1 MALSHNIAKQY
12 IEKALDGRLSSSGQ
26 ERLDEHL
33 ADCPTCR
40 THAQQWTQFDVLLA
54 RSLAGLG
61 AAPPA
66 SGQRLTETVTMVE
79 AYLRRDRI
87 WQPFRFGGRLAL
99 NAALLV
105 ALIAA
110 AFIFLR
116 PPETAVNDLPQT
128 PEPNDQITA
137 LTSDYVVV
145 HFDFVGSADEIE
157 MVHPACDGMAHMPD
171 ADQLAELT
179 AGGETPH
186 CELIA
191 SNTLLFKPGE
201 ARQILLIYRNGRDN
215 EINLSLTPRGITD
228 WERPF
233 AQAICDADNVNN
245 GQICADYNLAAGAVW
260 ARFVELRASEMA
272 QLGSSIVIQFDVR
285 AQELAIR

>member
-1 MALSHNIAKQY
+1 MALSHNQAEQY
-12 IEKALDGRLSSSGQ
+12 IEKALDGTLSVSKQ

-33 ADCPTCR
+33 ANCSACR
-40 THAQQWTQFDVLLA
+40 TYAQAWARFDGMLA

-61 AAPPA
+61 TAPPA
-66 SGQRLTETVTMVE
+66 SGQKLAETAAIVE
-79 AYLRRDRI
+79 AYQRRARF

-105 ALIAA
+105 AVIAA

-128 PEPNDQITA
+128 PEPNNQITA

-145 HFDFVGSADEIE
+145 HFDFGSSAEDMEL
-157 MVHPACDGMAHMPD
+157 VHPACDGMAHMPD
-171 ADQLAELT
+171 ADQLAKVT
-179 AGGETPH
+179 SGGETPH

-201 ARQILLIYRNGRDN
+201 SRQILFIHRNSRDN
-215 EINLSLTPRGITD
+215 EINLSLTPRGITN

-233 AQAICDADNVNN
+233 AQAICDADNVSN
-245 GQICADYNLAAGAVW
+245 GQICAEYNLAGGAVW
-260 ARFVELRASEMA
+260 ARFIELRAPETA